1 MDLEKIVEEAGES
14 PSLVADIPTALLLKV
29 QGVEA
34 NVKCNLVGMQPPLY
48 LILAPPRLDPSVRQK
63 MVPGASM
70 VARYV
75 YRGSIFAFQSQVVG
89 TVEKPVSLLLASY
102 PQIVSRQEFRKDK
115 RFTCYLSAMAQM
127 GDQAWRGAI
136 LDISKSGCRF
146 LSKISQSNN
155 PPDLEVEDSLTLN
168 LNVGQTQAPLALPS
182 VVRNNQA
189 DRQMVSLG
197 LEFTDM
203 GTDNEA
209 ALALFLGS
217 LEEYISLAEK
227 LQVD

>member
-14 PSLVADIPTALLLKV
+14 PTLAADIPTGLLLKV

-48 LILAPPRLDPSVRQK
+48 LILAPPRLDSSVRQK
-63 MVPGASM
+63 MVPGVSL
-70 VARYV
+70 VAKYV
-75 YRGSIFAFQSQVVG
+75 YRGSIFAFQSQVIG

-102 PQIVSRQEFRKDK
+102 PQIVSRQEFRKDQ
-115 RFTCYLSAMAQM
+115 RFTCYLSSMAQM
-127 GDQAWRGAI
+127 GDQVWQGAI

-146 LSKISQSNN
+146 LSRITKSNN
-155 PPDLEVEDSLTLN
+155 PPDLEVEDRLTLN
-168 LNVGQTQAPLALPS
+168 LNVGQTQTPLALPS
-182 VVRNNQA
+182 IIRNNQA

-203 GTDNEA
+203 DTDNEA
-209 ALALFLGS
+209 ALTLFLGS
-217 LEEYISLAEK
+217 LEEYTSLAER
-227 LQVD
+227 LQMD